1 MTLFHPDA
9 ETEYLAA
16 IDYYSAIGS
25 RLAARFANAVEAA
38 IARVAREP
46 QRFREIAPG
55 IRLCRVTNFPY
66 TILFSETNR
75 LVLAVKHDRRDPDY
89 WRGRSP

>member
-9 ETEYLAA
+9 ESEYLAA
-16 IDYYSAIGS
+16 IDYYSAIQN
-25 RLAARFANAVEAA
+25 RLAARFADAVETA

-46 QRFREIAPG
+46 RRFREIAPG

-75 LVLAVKHDRRDPDY
+75 MVLAVKHDRRDPDY

>member
-9 ETEYLAA
+9 ESEYLAA
-16 IDYYSAIGS
+16 IDYYSAIEN
-25 RLAARFANAVEAA
+25 RLAAKFAHAVEAA

-46 QRFREIAPG
+46 RRFREIAPG

-75 LVLAVKHDRRDPDY
+75 MVLAVKHDRRDPDY
-89 WRGRSP
+89 WRNRNP

>member
-25 RLAARFANAVEAA
+25 RLAARFADAVEAA

-46 QRFREIAPG
+46 LRFREIAPG
-55 IRLCRVTNFPY
+55 IPLCRVANFPY

-75 LVLAVKHDRRDPDY
+75 MVLAVKHDRRDPDY